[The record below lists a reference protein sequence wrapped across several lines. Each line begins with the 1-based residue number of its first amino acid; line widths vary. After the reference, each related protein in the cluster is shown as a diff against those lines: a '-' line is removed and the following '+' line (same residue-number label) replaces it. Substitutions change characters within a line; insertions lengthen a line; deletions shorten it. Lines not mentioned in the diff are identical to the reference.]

1 MAGAPDPNLT
11 AALNAQ
17 SKQIEAQSKSLT
29 TQSKL
34 LQQLCDR
41 LENQDARWRHLEK
54 SVAANSDD
62 IAAIQVQVANRD
74 TTLDSIGALG

>member
-1 MAGAPDPNLT
+1 MAGAPDPNLA

-17 SKQIEAQSKSLT
+17 SKQIEAQSNSLT

-41 LENQDARWRHLEK
+41 LENQDARWCHLEK

>member
-1 MAGAPDPNLT
+1 MVCASDPNLA

-17 SKQIEAQSKSLT
+17 SKQIEAQSKSLS

-34 LQQLCDR
+34 LEQLCDR
-41 LENQDARWRHLEK
+41 LEAQDARWRHLEK

-62 IAAIQVQVANRD
+62 IAVI
-74 TTLDSIGALG
+74 